1 MQYHLAFSPGIQQH
15 IADDQGARALAS
27 AVASALVLQV
37 NHARVDQGAAAL
49 QVKDARGLMKGATQV
64 RKSEGRSSMVRR
76 SGSARKT
83 LQEVSK
89 SMKMSEVDK
98 LAKMIE
104 QGKIQGSRNPVEKA
118 RMEKQMDTPQT
129 PQTAST
135 KGASSSSR
143 KVDAHAETEETAGD
157 VQELK
162 DRQAMRDL
170 EALNKQGIPALNSK
184 P

>member
-1 MQYHLAFSPGIQQH
+1 
-15 IADDQGARALAS
+15 
-27 AVASALVLQV
+27 
-37 NHARVDQGAAAL
+37 
-49 QVKDARGLMKGATQV
+49 
-64 RKSEGRSSMVRR
+64 
-76 SGSARKT
+76 
-83 LQEVSK
+83 
-89 SMKMSEVDK
+89 MKMSEVDK

-129 PQTAST
+129 ASPQTAST

>member
-1 MQYHLAFSPGIQQH
+1 
-15 IADDQGARALAS
+15 
-27 AVASALVLQV
+27 
-37 NHARVDQGAAAL
+37 
-49 QVKDARGLMKGATQV
+49 MKGATQV

-104 QGKIQGSRNPVEKA
+104 QGKIQGSNNPVEKA
-118 RMEKQMDTPQT
+118 RMEKQMD
-129 PQTAST
+129 TAST

>member
-1 MQYHLAFSPGIQQH
+1 
-15 IADDQGARALAS
+15 
-27 AVASALVLQV
+27 
-37 NHARVDQGAAAL
+37 
-49 QVKDARGLMKGATQV
+49 MKSATQV

-129 PQTAST
+129 AST

>member
-1 MQYHLAFSPGIQQH
+1 
-15 IADDQGARALAS
+15 
-27 AVASALVLQV
+27 
-37 NHARVDQGAAAL
+37 
-49 QVKDARGLMKGATQV
+49 MKGATQV

-104 QGKIQGSRNPVEKA
+104 QGKIQGSKNPVEKA
-118 RMEKQMDTPQT
+118 RMEKQMDT
-129 PQTAST
+129 AST
-135 KGASSSSR
+135 TGASSSSR

-170 EALNKQGIPALNSK
+170 EALNKQGIPALNSTLK
-184 P
+184 PKP